1 MRKYVDMKAWH
12 DGKIVDE
19 RDITVSPLSHSFS
32 RGTAIFEVLELVES
46 HRGPAIF
53 GLGEHI
59 ERLYCSAEL
68 LFMPLQKK
76 IAPEALSDAVCA
88 IVRANNLSRGIIK
101 IFAYYPKLEYSCLPS
116 DTTISVAIFC
126 ASFYSSEND
135 KHVFTAHISQFRK
148 NHPECVPVH
157 AKAAGFYVNS
167 YLALMEARMQGFDEA
182 ILLDTMGYVAEGATS
197 NIFIVKNSVLVT
209 PTLRSIL
216 PGITRRFIL
225 EIASGFMECREMDI
239 TREELLAADEVF
251 FSNSVERIMPVCKIG
266 DREMNI
272 AAPGPGT
279 LKIMNAINDV
289 IAGKHQAYT
298 RWLTPA
304 SHR

>member
-1 MRKYVDMKAWH
+1 MKAWH

-19 RDITVSPLSHSFS
+19 RDITLSPLSHSFS

-46 HRGPAIF
+46 NRGPAIF

-59 ERLYCSAEL
+59 ERLYQSAEL
-68 LFMPLQKK
+68 LFMPLQEK
-76 IAPEALSDAVCA
+76 IAAKTLPDAVCA
-88 IVRANNLSRGIIK
+88 FVRANNLSRGIIK
-101 IFAYYPKLEYSCLPS
+101 IFAYYPKPEYSCLPS

-126 ASFYSSEND
+126 APLYSSEIE
-135 KHVFTAHISQFRK
+135 KHTFTAYISQFRK

-157 AKAAGFYVNS
+157 AKASGFYVNS
-167 YLALMEARMQGFDEA
+167 YLALMEARRRGFDEA
-182 ILLDTMGYVAEGATS
+182 ILLDTMGYVAEGGTS
-197 NIFIVKNSVLVT
+197 NIFIVKDGILIT

-225 EIASGFMECREMDI
+225 EIASGFMECQERDI
-239 TREELLAADEVF
+239 TAEELLTADEVF
-251 FSNSVERIMPVCKIG
+251 FSNSVERIMPIYRID

-272 AAPGPGT
+272 VAPGPFT
-279 LKIMNAINDV
+279 VKIINAINDV
-289 IAGKHQAYT
+289 IAGKHSAYT